1 MLEVPS
7 PPPPLAGAWDKP
19 ALLELLLPHLSA
31 ADLTA
36 TTPDRSTAL
45 HLVADMGGAGWTRC
59 LPTVR

>member
-45 HLVADMGGAGWTRC
+45 HLVADMGGAGWT
-59 LPTVR
+59 